1 MYNDLTFHYLG
12 EDDDGDVQSGSPS
25 ASPPPAKRSRKS
37 EQMEERTI
45 DSSDGHNSIDG
56 QTNEPMDDVG
66 DPVSSVLL
74 QQSRSGLVI
83 TASQQQNDLDQAYN
97 DDLAE
102 MLEV

>member
-1 MYNDLTFHYLG
+1 
-12 EDDDGDVQSGSPS
+12 
-25 ASPPPAKRSRKS
+25 
-37 EQMEERTI
+37 MEERTI

-56 QTNEPMDDVG
+56 QTNETMDEGG

-83 TASQQQNDLDQAYN
+83 TTSQQQSDLDQAYN